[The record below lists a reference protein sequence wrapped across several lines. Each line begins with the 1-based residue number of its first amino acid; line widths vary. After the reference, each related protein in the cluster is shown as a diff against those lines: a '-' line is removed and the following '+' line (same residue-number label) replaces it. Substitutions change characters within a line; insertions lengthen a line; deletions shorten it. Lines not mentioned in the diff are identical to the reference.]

1 MHDGTAYADEEIA
14 VSVEGPRLGFADEHV
29 IQDRRLSHGAVHLY
43 VDMTAHLGP
52 SGNGM
57 IPSIEIMAD
66 EIGAT
71 VEDAR
76 EFARELTCAGYV
88 TGKLDSNE

>member
-1 MHDGTAYADEEIA
+1 MHDATAYAEEEIA
-14 VSVEGPRLGFADEHV
+14 VSVAGPRLGFADEHV

-43 VDMTAHLGP
+43 VDMTAHRGP
-52 SGNGM
+52 NGNGT
-57 IPSIEIMAD
+57 IPSIEVMAD

-71 VEDAR
+71 VEDTR

-88 TGKLDSNE
+88 TGRLDSNE